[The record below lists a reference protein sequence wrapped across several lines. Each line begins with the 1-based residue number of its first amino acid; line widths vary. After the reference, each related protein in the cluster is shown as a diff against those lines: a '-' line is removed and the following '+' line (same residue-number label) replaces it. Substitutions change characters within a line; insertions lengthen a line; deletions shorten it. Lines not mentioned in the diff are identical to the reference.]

1 MIRAGVYP
9 DVFGEVSWWHD
20 DDLWVY
26 AFYAPVIYM
35 RIAAERTARSVEDVA
50 KALAIRRGL
59 ELESSES

>member
-1 MIRAGVYP
+1 MARRRSLGLP
-9 DVFGEVSWWHD
+9 
-20 DDLWVY
+20 
-26 AFYAPVIYM
+26 FYTLVIYM